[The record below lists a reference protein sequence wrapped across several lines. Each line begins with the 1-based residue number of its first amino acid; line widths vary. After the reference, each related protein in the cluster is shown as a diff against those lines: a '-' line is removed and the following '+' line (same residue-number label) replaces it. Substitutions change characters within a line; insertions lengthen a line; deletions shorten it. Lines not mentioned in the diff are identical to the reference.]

1 MALMAAIQTVT
12 MTLCRALQPAN
23 KDNASGSTQEEIR
36 SAEELESI
44 VKETYTPILHGLELL
59 RPDTDEEGQVVF
71 HAIPDVV
78 RLFKSILGRLHNF
91 AQSDVARRE
100 DGATLRPRAQGC
112 KAEMDGTGPLIATEE
127 ESSCKI
133 ITKTLIKMILLLN
146 LSRDAHCEVL
156 EGILCALLD
165 HIGSVL
171 SLLVFS
177 DSSGKAEGVAGIL
190 PPTGLVDAAHED
202 LELAV
207 ESAKLEGPYLI
218 CILRKAMEFLQSNT
232 KSMSERGLLLFS
244 PRKATGDRNLRLS
257 IEETLQNT
265 LLRGVFGD
273 DDDTF
278 QSSLRRSERN
288 VEPDLNK
295 LMQEITPDATS
306 SEWFIGQLWEHL
318 GWSILSGRRAR

>member
-1 MALMAAIQTVT
+1 MAAIQTVA
-12 MTLCRALQPAN
+12 MTLCRDLQPAN
-23 KDNASGSTQEEIR
+23 KDNASGSTQEEIW

-44 VKETYTPILHGLELL
+44 VKETYPPILHGLELL

-71 HAIPDVV
+71 HAVPDVV
-78 RLFKSILGRLHNF
+78 MLFESILGRLHNF
-91 AQSDVARRE
+91 AQYDVARR
-100 DGATLRPRAQGC
+100 GGGVTLQPRARGC
-112 KAEMDGTGPLIATEE
+112 EADLDRTGPLNDTEE

-133 ITKTLIKMILLLN
+133 ITKTLIRMVLLLN

-165 HIGSVL
+165 HTGSLL

-177 DSSGKAEGVAGIL
+177 DSSGKAEGVVGIL
-190 PPTGLVDAAHED
+190 PPKGLVDAAHAD
-202 LELAV
+202 LESAL
-207 ESAKLEGPYLI
+207 ESAKMEGPYLI
-218 CILRKAMEFLQSNT
+218 CILRKAMEFIESNR
-232 KSMSERGLLLFS
+232 KFMSERGLLLFS
-244 PRKATGDRNLRLS
+244 PRKATGDRNLRQS

-278 QSSLRRSERN
+278 RNSLRHSERN

-295 LMQEITPDATS
+295 LMQEITPDASS

-318 GWSILSGRRAR
+318 GWNILSGRRAR

>member
-12 MTLCRALQPAN
+12 MTLCRALQSAN
-23 KDNASGSTQEEIR
+23 KDNASGSIQEQIR
-36 SAEELESI
+36 CAEELASI
-44 VKETYTPILHGLELL
+44 VKGTYTPILHGLELL

-71 HAIPDVV
+71 HAIPDV
-78 RLFKSILGRLHNF
+78 
-91 AQSDVARRE
+91 SDVARRE
-100 DGATLRPRAQGC
+100 DGVSLRPRAQGF
-112 KAEMDGTGPLIATEE
+112 KADMDRGGPVIATEE
-127 ESSCKI
+127 ESGCKI

-177 DSSGKAEGVAGIL
+177 DSSGKAEGVVGIL
-190 PPTGLVDAAHED
+190 PPTGLIDAAHED
-202 LELAV
+202 LESAV

-232 KSMSERGLLLFS
+232 NSMSERGLLLFS
-244 PRKATGDRNLRLS
+244 PRKATGDRNLRQS

-278 QSSLRRSERN
+278 HNSLRRREIN

-318 GWSILSGRRAR
+318 EWSILSGRRAR